1 VLSLTPGSW
10 FSAASNAVLHASLRS
25 AFLSLRQVVIASG
38 SGMNALQ
45 SLSASGVHAVRCA
58 SVPCEKE
65 GVGETVAD
73 NRTSNTHHRAKGI
86 GRTIQSTWLSMF
98 IIGLSYPQSESTLDI
113 VVRQNRNTLV
123 PAFVLVAKRQRLE
136 LSIPSAVLL
145 FRADMRGPGFIG
157 FANIGCAQTSKSS
170 HVCPSVGNN
179 TNANVPAGI
188 VLG

>member
-1 VLSLTPGSW
+1 LGGCFIS
-10 FSAASNAVLHASLRS
+10 ASNAVLQASLSS
-25 AFLSLRQVVIASG
+25 AFFSPRQIVISSAL
-38 SGMNALQ
+38 GMNALQ
-45 SLSASGVHAVRCA
+45 SLSASGVHAERCA

-73 NRTSNTHHRAKGI
+73 NRTSNTHHCAKGI
-86 GRTIQSTWLSMF
+86 GRSIQLTWLSMF

-113 VVRQNRNTLV
+113 VVWQNRNTLV
-123 PAFVLVAKRQRLE
+123 PEFVLVAKRQRLE

-145 FRADMRGPGFIG
+145 FQADMRGPSSIG

-170 HVCPSVGNN
+170 HVCPSGRNN